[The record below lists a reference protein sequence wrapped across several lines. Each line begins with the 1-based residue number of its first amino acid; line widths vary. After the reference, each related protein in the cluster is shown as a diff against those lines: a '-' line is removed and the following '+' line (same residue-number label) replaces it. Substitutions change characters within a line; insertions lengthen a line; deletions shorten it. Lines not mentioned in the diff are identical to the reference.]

1 MCEITN
7 FYEYKYCR
15 KKYIINIFI
24 NKETAQGIRVL
35 LVEKIKDKKIS
46 GDYKYAYKNLKDKI
60 DKNINDDIYVKL
72 RLNKCYLQYL
82 MDLYY
87 DFYDRKESIYVKE
100 LIFHIQ
106 YFINDD
112 GYNIYKFYELMENTK
127 INILSQI

>member
-82 MDLYY
+82 KDLYY

-112 GYNIYKFYELMENTK
+112 GYNFYKFYELMENTK

>member
-46 GDYKYAYKNLKDKI
+46 GDYKYAYTNLKDKI

-82 MDLYY
+82 KDLYY

-112 GYNIYKFYELMENTK
+112 EYNIYKFYELMENTK

>member
-1 MCEITN
+1 MNVAIFDCTGG
-7 FYEYKYCR
+7 KR
-15 KKYIINIFI
+15 NI
-24 NKETAQGIRVL
+24 KSK
-35 LVEKIKDKKIS
+35 KIKDKKIS

-82 MDLYY
+82 KDLYY

>member
-35 LVEKIKDKKIS
+35 LAEKIKDKKIS
-46 GDYKYAYKNLKDKI
+46 RDYKYAYKNLKDKI

-82 MDLYY
+82 KDLYY
-87 DFYDRKESIYVKE
+87 DFYDREESIYVKE

-106 YFINDD
+106 YFINRSKV
-112 GYNIYKFYELMENTK
+112 NWFRKEEV
-127 INILSQI
+127 

>member
-35 LVEKIKDKKIS
+35 LAEKIKDKKIS

-60 DKNINDDIYVKL
+60 DKNINNDIYVKL
-72 RLNKCYLQYL
+72 RLNKC
-82 MDLYY
+82 
-87 DFYDRKESIYVKE
+87 
-100 LIFHIQ
+100 
-106 YFINDD
+106 
-112 GYNIYKFYELMENTK
+112 
-127 INILSQI
+127 